1 MGRTIPTYREKISD
15 WEDEYTDYYR
25 ALRHERQLAFDDL
38 VKHVNRHSMA
48 GGARNHHTPEFA
60 HLVSICVGQQ
70 HEIRRLRDQVD
81 ELTGGDEE

>member
-15 WEDEYTDYYR
+15 WEDEYTNYYR
-25 ALRHERQLAFDDL
+25 ALRHDWQLAFDDL

-48 GGARNHHTPEFA
+48 GDARNHHTPELA

-70 HEIRRLRDQVD
+70 HEIRQLREEIETLQ
-81 ELTGGDEE
+81 EGGE

>member
-25 ALRHERQLAFDDL
+25 ALRHDRQLAFDDL

-48 GGARNHHTPEFA
+48 GDARNHHTPELA

-70 HEIRRLRDQVD
+70 HEIRQLH
-81 ELTGGDEE
+81 EEIETLQEAGE